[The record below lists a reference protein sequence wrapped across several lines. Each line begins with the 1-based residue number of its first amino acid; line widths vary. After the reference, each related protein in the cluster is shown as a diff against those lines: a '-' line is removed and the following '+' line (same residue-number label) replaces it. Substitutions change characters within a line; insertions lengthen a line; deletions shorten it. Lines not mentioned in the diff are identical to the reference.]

1 MTWYILSQN
10 IIVLRKEEEDLNLS
24 MLSQKFSFSYY
35 QKIVIPGLL
44 MVFAFGRVDVPHD
57 QFWVDLLGF
66 HMRQLFVLTLM
77 HLLIVKLNATA
88 N

>member
-10 IIVLRKEEEDLNLS
+10 ISVLRREEDLNLS

-44 MVFAFGRVDVPHD
+44 MVFAFGRVFVPHD
-57 QFWVDLLGF
+57 QFCVDLLGF
-66 HMRQLFVLTLM
+66 HMRQMFVLTLM
-77 HLLIVKLNATA
+77 HLLICYC
-88 N
+88 

>member
-1 MTWYILSQN
+1 MTWYIMSQN
-10 IIVLRKEEEDLNLS
+10 IIALRREEDLNLS
-24 MLSQKFSFSYY
+24 MLSQKISFSYY

-66 HMRQLFVLTLM
+66 HMRQMFVLTLM
-77 HLLIVKLNATA
+77 HLLICYC
-88 N
+88 